1 MFPKSFNLFCY
12 ATAGWLLIQ
21 ATPLIISPRIIVALL
36 SNDIH
41 HPNSLETYF
50 ARFLGL
56 TLIPFAILFLFLSGA
71 FPLDG
76 SNASSELEGDQTT
89 PFTTPTLL
97 LAGLYHTSISFYTY
111 ARYSQRSS
119 SQFSY
124 LLAATISGVLAAL
137 GLWSAMFGNG
147 GHISKRTGADKR
159 TSGWPFKNTVEK
171 KRRKGKG
178 RQEEGT
184 ELKEL

>member
-1 MFPKSFNLFCY
+1 MALAHFVCPIPMVYSRRALDYSNN
-12 ATAGWLLIQ
+12 ATAE
-21 ATPLIISPRIIVALL
+21 PEEV
-36 SNDIH
+36 
-41 HPNSLETYF
+41 
-50 ARFLGL
+50 
-56 TLIPFAILFLFLSGA
+56 
-71 FPLDG
+71 
-76 SNASSELEGDQTT
+76 QTT

-97 LAGLYHTSISFYTY
+97 VAGLYHTSISFYTY
-111 ARYSQRSS
+111 ALYAQRST

-124 LLAATISGVLAAL
+124 LLAATVSGVLASL

-178 RQEEGT
+178 MQQEDI
-184 ELKEL
+184 ELKEM

>member
-1 MFPKSFNLFCY
+1 MAYSVCALDYSNNV
-12 ATAGWLLIQ
+12 TAEPDDGPE
-21 ATPLIISPRIIVALL
+21 TP
-36 SNDIH
+36 
-41 HPNSLETYF
+41 Y
-50 ARFLGL
+50 
-56 TLIPFAILFLFLSGA
+56 
-71 FPLDG
+71 
-76 SNASSELEGDQTT
+76 
-89 PFTTPTLL
+89 TTPTLL

-111 ARYSQRSS
+111 ARYSQRST

-124 LLAATISGVLAAL
+124 LLAATVSGILAAL

-159 TSGWPFKNTVEK
+159 TSGWPFKNTVET

-178 RQEEGT
+178 RQEGDI

>member
-1 MFPKSFNLFCY
+1 MTHSFNLFCY
-12 ATAGWLLIQ
+12 ATAGWLVIQ
-21 ATPLIISPRIIVALL
+21 ATPLIIFPRIIVALL

-41 HPNSLETYF
+41 QPNSLETYF

-76 SNASSELEGDQTT
+76 SSSLSEPEDAQTT
-89 PFTTPTLL
+89 PYTTPTLL

-111 ARYSQRSS
+111 ARYAQRST

-124 LLAATISGVLAAL
+124 LLAATVSGILAAL

-159 TSGWPFKNTVEK
+159 TSGWPFKNTVET

-178 RQEEGT
+178 RQEDGI
-184 ELKEL
+184 ELKDL

>member
-1 MFPKSFNLFCY
+1 MQSFNLFCY
-12 ATAGWLLIQ
+12 ATAGWLVIQ
-21 ATPLIISPRIIVALL
+21 ATPLIVSPRIIVALL

-41 HPNSLETYF
+41 QPNSLETYL
-50 ARFLGL
+50 ARSLGL

-76 SNASSELEGDQTT
+76 SSSLSEPEEVQTT

-97 LAGLYHTSISFYTY
+97 VAGLYHTSISFYTY
-111 ARYSQRSS
+111 ALYSQRST

-124 LLAATISGVLAAL
+124 LLAATVSGVLAAL

-178 RQEEGT
+178 MQQEDI
-184 ELKEL
+184 ELKEM